1 MMKNTFCH
9 VPGITAARE
18 QKLWESGCHSWD
30 SLIHT
35 NFAQKRKRSGSV
47 SSHLEQSLEHIE
59 KDDPVYFAAQLPSSL
74 HWRLFPDFRHSIAY
88 LDIETT
94 GLERSDII
102 TTIALYDG
110 QSIFHYV
117 QGENLN
123 DFKTDINKYKLLVTY
138 NGKSFDVPFIERYF
152 NIKLNQP
159 NIDLRYILHS
169 LGYSGGLKG
178 CEKKLGIDRKELAE
192 IDGYAAV
199 LLWRDYKK
207 NKNQKALETLLAYNI
222 LDVLNLETLLVKA
235 YNEKISSTTPFSTS
249 HMLPLP
255 VHPENPFE
263 PDQKT
268 INKILGIR
276 SY

>member
-1 MMKNTFCH
+1 
-9 VPGITAARE
+9 
-18 QKLWESGCHSWD
+18 
-30 SLIHT
+30 
-35 NFAQKRKRSGSV
+35 
-47 SSHLEQSLEHIE
+47 
-59 KDDPVYFAAQLPSSL
+59 
-74 HWRLFPDFRHSIAY
+74 LFPDFRHSIAY

-138 NGKSFDVPFIERYF
+138 NGKPFDVPFIERYF
-152 NIKLNQP
+152 KIKVNQP

-178 CEKKLGIDRKELAE
+178 CEKKLGIDRKDLAE

-199 LLWRDYKK
+199 LLWHDYKK
-207 NKNQKALETLLAYNI
+207 NNNQKALETLLAYNI

-235 YNEKISSTTPFSTS
+235 YNEKISSTTPFSRS
-249 HMLPLP
+249 HKLPLP
-255 VHPENPFE
+255 LHPKNPFE
-263 PDQKT
+263 PDKKT
-268 INKILGIR
+268 INRILGIR

>member
-18 QKLWESGCHSWD
+18 QKLWDSGCHSWE
-30 SLIHT
+30 SLIQT
-35 NFAQKRKRSGSV
+35 DFAQKPKRSGSV
-47 SSHLEQSLEHIE
+47 SFHIEQSLENIE
-59 KDDPVYFAAQLPSSL
+59 KDNLVYFSEKLPSSL

-94 GLERSDII
+94 GLDRGDII

-110 QSIFHYV
+110 KSIFHYV

-123 DFKTDINKYKLLVTY
+123 DFKADINKYKLLVTY
-138 NGKSFDVPFIERYF
+138 NGKPFDVPFIERCF
-152 NIKLNQP
+152 KMKLNQP

-178 CEKKLGIDRKELAE
+178 CEKKLGIDRKDLAE

-222 LDVLNLETLLVKA
+222 LDVLNLETLLVIA
-235 YNEKISSTTPFSTS
+235 YNEKIFSTTPFSKS
-249 HMLPLP
+249 HKLPLP
-255 VHPENPFE
+255 LHPKNPFE
-263 PDQKT
+263 PDKKT
-268 INKILGIR
+268 INRILGVR

>member
-9 VPGITAARE
+9 VPGITAVRE
-18 QKLWESGCHSWD
+18 QKLWDSGCHSWD
-30 SLIHT
+30 SLIQT
-35 NFAQKRKRSGSV
+35 DFAQKLKRSGSV
-47 SSHLEQSLEHIE
+47 SSHIEQSLEHIE
-59 KDDPVYFAAQLPSSL
+59 KDDPVYFAEKLPSSL
-74 HWRLFPDFRHSIAY
+74 HWRLFPNFRHSVAY

-110 QSIFHYV
+110 KSIFHYV

-152 NIKLNQP
+152 KIKVNQP

-178 CEKKLGIDRKELAE
+178 CEKKLGINRKDLAE
-192 IDGYAAV
+192 LDGYAAV
-199 LLWRDYKK
+199 LLWHDYKK

-235 YNEKISSTTPFSTS
+235 YNEKISSTTPFSIS
-249 HMLPLP
+249 HKLPEPL
-255 VHPENPFE
+255 HPKNPFE
-263 PDQKT
+263 PDKKT
-268 INKILGIR
+268 INRILAMR